1 LVTSDAPPN
10 EDEFDAEEPSEDW
23 LKDDLDVLE
32 EDLDDSDDFSDLEEE
47 DEEEEDVEED
57 EDEDDDEEEEEEE
70 ALDELEAEELEML
83 TEDEAAEVL
92 PVDEAEELRQIRREA
107 MALETE
113 AESVGS
119 DEFVCASCFLVKRV
133 TQLADKRKSLCRD
146 CV

>member
-1 LVTSDAPPN
+1 MATSDTSPD
-10 EDEFDAEEPSEDW
+10 EDEFGIEEPSDDW
-23 LKDDLDVLE
+23 LEEDIEEME
-32 EDLDDSDDFSDLEEE
+32 EDLDDADDFSG
-47 DEEEEDVEED
+47 EED
-57 EDEDDDEEEEEEE
+57 EDEESDEGDSPAEEEEE

-83 TEDEAAEVL
+83 TEDEAAEAL

-107 MALETE
+107 MALETG

-119 DEFVCASCFLVKRV
+119 DEFVCAACFLVKRT